1 MMAGLDKLILGLTER
16 IELLEKQMENLMIR
30 HNAIDNKT
38 ELNRLKINENLAR
51 IESQDKN

>member
-1 MMAGLDKLILGLTER
+1 MAGLDKLILGLTER